1 MDNLINSINEN
12 LINVEKTVKEK
23 RILGGMD
30 LFHLK
35 KEDLMIISKK
45 DYEKLLELA
54 SSKNN

>member
-1 MDNLINSINEN
+1 MNSLITNINEN
-12 LINVEKTVKEK
+12 LVNAEKTVKEK

-54 SSKNN
+54 ASKNN